1 MAIRKMLVIYS
12 IFFCASLL
20 TEAVN
25 ATEMNELLPIRHTNF
40 TALNEN
46 PLAKHLTGLIS
57 QVGELSI
64 DGLIQYTLLLQP
76 EEGMPSAGWPVI
88 IFNHGFH
95 PEPFMNG
102 RRAIDGVSDRPGDY
116 YRQIPQSL
124 ARHGFLVVVP
134 DYRGHNDSLGAEFTL
149 QETSPHWYA
158 RDVLGIVNA
167 LEGIDNADTSHLFM
181 LGHSMGAQ
189 VTLRV
194 AATLGDKLE
203 GASIWSTYIPTE
215 TVVNNEGMKT
225 ISSQLQLIDSP
236 LNIHHA
242 KGDQTT
248 LFKGSTIIANQLR
261 QLGKPYE
268 LYSYLSEN
276 HLFTGDNLN
285 LAIGR
290 DITFFRHIMLFENR
304 PHQCNDHHRL
314 RCPSPADGLL

>member
-1 MAIRKMLVIYS
+1 MCIRKILAIYF
-12 IFFCASLL
+12 IFFDGSLL
-20 TEAVN
+20 TQAADAAEV
-25 ATEMNELLPIRHTNF
+25 NELLPIRHTNF
-40 TALNEN
+40 TALKEN
-46 PLAKHLTGLIS
+46 PLATDIMGLVS
-57 QVGELSI
+57 QVGQLSV
-64 DGLIQYTLLLQP
+64 DGLIQYALVLQP
-76 EEGMPSAGWPVI
+76 DEGMPPAGWPVI

-149 QETSPHWYA
+149 QKTSPRWYA
-158 RDVLGIVNA
+158 RDVLGIIYA
-167 LEGIDNADTSHLFM
+167 LEDVGNVDTNHLFM

-194 AATLGDKLE
+194 AAKLGDKLE
-203 GASIWSTYIPTE
+203 GASIWSSHIPTE
-215 TVVNNEGMKT
+215 TIANVEGMKT

-248 LFKGSTIIANQLR
+248 LFEGSTIIANQLR
-261 QLGKPYE
+261 QLGKPYK
-268 LYSYLSEN
+268 LYSYSSNN

-285 LAIGR
+285 LAIDR
-290 DITFFRHIMLFENR
+290 DIAFFRHIMSLKHR
-304 PHQCNDHHRL
+304 AHQ
-314 RCPSPADGLL
+314 